1 MAYAVHGVDGRA
13 RHALKEHPSMD
24 LSRHLLAVGI
34 ASMFVAPTSPSHA
47 QQTAPAPSP
56 AGAAGTPAAQ
66 TAPASG
72 GSQPLTHDGFYLSGA
87 LGFGRMRDD
96 MTLTVDL
103 FGLGQKYEGHAEGFS
118 VGGHLFAGY
127 TVTKALV
134 VGGGIFFDQVT
145 DPEIELENS
154 DVGDDVSVGTLVL
167 IGPGVVWY
175 PDKHGGFHLLGAVGG
190 ARIELRDDSDRIQ
203 DHSPVGG
210 GIAIGVGYD
219 FFIGDEWSAG
229 VLLRGVGAT
238 LSDDNLTHKVTAGSL
253 MLGVTYH

>member
-1 MAYAVHGVDGRA
+1 MVFEGWAWN
-13 RHALKEHPSMD
+13 ALKEPSMD
-24 LSRHLLAVGI
+24 LSRRLLASSI
-34 ASMFVAPTSPSHA
+34 AAGFGAFTALAAA
-47 QQTAPAPSP
+47 QQPPAPASTAPAAPPAAQAAPAPS
-56 AGAAGTPAAQ
+56 
-66 TAPASG
+66 S

-96 MTLTVDL
+96 MKLTINVL
-103 FGLGQKYEGHAEGFS
+103 NIGREYEGHAEGFS
-118 VGGHLFAGY
+118 VAGHLFAGF

-134 VGGGIFFDQVT
+134 VGGGVFVEQVT
-145 DPEIELENS
+145 DPEIELNNS

-167 IGPGVVWY
+167 LGPGVVWY
-175 PDKHGGFHLLGAVGG
+175 PNKEGGFHLLGAIGG
-190 ARIELRDDSDRIQ
+190 ARIELKDNSDQIK

-238 LSDDNLTHKVTAGSL
+238 LSDDNLTHRITTGAL
-253 MLGVTYH
+253 MLAVTYH

>member
-1 MAYAVHGVDGRA
+1 VDSWA

-34 ASMFVAPTSPSHA
+34 ASTFAALTSPSYA
-47 QQTAPAPSP
+47 QQAAPAPSP
-56 AGAAGTPAAQ
+56 TAPTSPAAG
-66 TAPASG
+66 G

-96 MTLTVDL
+96 MKLTVDL
-103 FGLGQKYEGHAEGFS
+103 LGLGREYEGHAEGFS
-118 VGGHLFAGY
+118 VAGHLFAGY

-134 VGGGIFFDQVT
+134 VGGGIFFEQVA
-145 DPEIELENS
+145 DPEIELEGS
-154 DVGDDVSVGTLVL
+154 DLGDDVSVGTLVL
-167 IGPGVVWY
+167 VGPGVVWY

-238 LSDDNLTHKVTAGSL
+238 LSDDNLTHRVTTGSL
-253 MLGVTYH
+253 MLSVTYH